1 MTTTTNLAAG
11 QPAPEFTLPDASGT
25 GVSLADYR
33 GRRVVVYFYPK
44 AATPGCTTEAC
55 DFRDSLDALN
65 AAGVSVVGISPDPVE
80 AIASFADDYS
90 LTYPLLADDGA
101 AVAKAWGAWGEKIVN
116 GEVVE
121 GILRS
126 TAVVAPDGTVE
137 SVDYAVQADGH
148 VAALRDRLGV

>member
-1 MTTTTNLAAG
+1 MTTTTKLASG
-11 QPAPEFTLPDASGT
+11 QLAPDFTLPDASGKD
-25 GVSLADYR
+25 VSLSDYR

-55 DFRDSLDALN
+55 DFRDSLDSLN

-80 AIASFADDYS
+80 DIASFADDFG
-90 LTYPLLADDGA
+90 LTFPLLADDGA
-101 AVAKAWGAWGEKIVN
+101 AVARAWGAWGEKIVK

-126 TAVVAPDGTVE
+126 TAVVAPDG
-137 SVDYAVQADGH
+137 SIQSIDYSVQADGH

>member
-1 MTTTTNLAAG
+1 MTTTTKLSTG
-11 QPAPEFTLPDASGT
+11 QQAPDFTLPDASGKD
-25 GVSLADYR
+25 VSLADYR

-55 DFRDSLDALN
+55 DFRDSLDSLN

-80 AIASFADDYS
+80 AIASFADDFG
-90 LTYPLLADDGA
+90 LTFPLLADDGA
-101 AVAKAWGAWGEKIVN
+101 AVAKAWGAWGEKIRN

-126 TAVVAPDGTVE
+126 TAVVAPDGSIE
-137 SVDYAVQADGH
+137 SIDYNVHADGH
-148 VAALRDRLGV
+148 VAALREKLGV

>member
-1 MTTTTNLAAG
+1 MTTTTKLSPG
-11 QPAPEFTLPDASGT
+11 QQAPDFTLPDASGKD
-25 GVSLADYR
+25 VSLQDYR

-55 DFRDSLDALN
+55 DFRDSLDSLN

-80 AIASFADDYS
+80 AIASFADDFS
-90 LTYPLLADDGA
+90 LTFPLLADDGA
-101 AVAKAWGAWGEKIVN
+101 AVAKAWGAWGERIRN

-126 TAVVAPDGTVE
+126 TAVVAPDGSIE
-137 SVDYAVQADGH
+137 SIDYNVNPDGH
-148 VAALRDRLGV
+148 VAALRENLGV